1 MQIFNS
7 RNLQIDGEEKVTAIH
22 SAVRM
27 RPQDIEIK
35 GMHGQVA
42 YFT

>member
-1 MQIFNS
+1 
-7 RNLQIDGEEKVTAIH
+7 
-22 SAVRM
+22 M

-42 YFT
+42 YFTWHLIIDLLFIFNLLKSYLDAIF